1 MFYPKAIL
9 GGVAGAVKGIFGPV
23 INIARKVKG
32 GILGGVGGLIQT
44 KGALIAAGGSAL
56 SDLGKKLAGDGN
68 GGNGGKHV
76 FSFDLMIKTCLV

>member
-1 MFYPKAIL
+1 M
-9 GGVAGAVKGIFGPV
+9 KGIFGPV
-23 INIARKVKG
+23 INIVRKVKG

-56 SDLGKKLAGDGN
+56 SDLGKKLAGDGGN

-76 FSFDLMIKTCLV
+76 FFL